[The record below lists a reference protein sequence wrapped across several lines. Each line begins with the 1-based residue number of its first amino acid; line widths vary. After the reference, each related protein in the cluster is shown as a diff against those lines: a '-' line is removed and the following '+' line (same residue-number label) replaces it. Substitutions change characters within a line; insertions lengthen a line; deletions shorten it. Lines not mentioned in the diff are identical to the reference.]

1 MVPRSG
7 ALGKHGDFLSGP
19 QFLECELCQAIEII
33 KVLEAR
39 RPDLGPFC
47 FSPETGSG
55 SLSDLLEFD
64 CCSGEQFTLNKMAF
78 ATENKSF
85 PGVSDGKES
94 AYNAGSV
101 GSIPKSER
109 SPGEGNGNLAWKI
122 TWTEIPGEL
131 LFVVSQSD
139 VTEATNTHTR
149 SLDGPQRVGPV
160 MNSRSRAC
168 YESLPMGVF
177 S

>member
-1 MVPRSG
+1 MSQMVKNLPTMQEVWVQSPNP
-7 ALGKHGDFLSGP
+7 KDP
-19 QFLECELCQAIEII
+19 LEKEMA
-33 KVLEAR
+33 
-39 RPDLGPFC
+39 
-47 FSPETGSG
+47 T
-55 SLSDLLEFD
+55 
-64 CCSGEQFTLNKMAF
+64 CS
-78 ATENKSF
+78 S
-85 PGVSDGKES
+85 
-94 AYNAGSV
+94 
-101 GSIPKSER
+101 
-109 SPGEGNGNLAWKI
+109 NLAWKI
-122 TWTEIPGEL
+122 PWTEIPGEL